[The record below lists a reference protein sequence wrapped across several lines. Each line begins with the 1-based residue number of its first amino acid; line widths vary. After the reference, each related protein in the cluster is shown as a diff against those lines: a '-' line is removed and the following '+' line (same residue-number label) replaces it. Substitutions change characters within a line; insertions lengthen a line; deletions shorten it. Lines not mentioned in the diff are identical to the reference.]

1 VFVAMLPAAFMLTA
15 LRTTP
20 AEANGAFPAA
30 LSVFFPPHRPDAL
43 IVATNFGVVESTDG
57 GRSWLY
63 ACEDQTH
70 AADARFYS
78 LVQDGDRERLFSV
91 GLQGLAVSDDG
102 GCTLQSTAGSSDF
115 VTVSDYFVDPSNAQR
130 VVALAT
136 VVDPAATVVESAAV
150 LVSQDGG
157 QTFGPP
163 LRSEPVG
170 MPDSLDFESVEVARS
185 DPQTI
190 YLISSSILA
199 GRQLE
204 RSADGGLTW
213 QTTPLPAGAGSRFG
227 IITVDPNDKNRVFV
241 RGTNFASDVLILT
254 TDGGKTLR
262 TVLDLGPQMAAMTA
276 FLLRKDGTILI
287 AAVDVRG
294 VTFGLKSSDGGQT
307 FQPWEIGSHRLR
319 GLAEHGG
326 RIYALSEYTTD
337 SFILGSA
344 ASDSD
349 KWEPLLTFG
358 DIRGIK
364 PCAQSRC
371 AADCLRLADLGV
383 WKREICAP
391 ASSRDASA
399 SDGQTE
405 RSPGGGAGCSCQA
418 AGAKSPSSPWPLLGM
433 TLATGLGALWRG
445 RRGRRRMRPGWIA
458 GLVLLTSLGL
468 ATGCKDGDQGSKTI
482 TPWFLPGYEQV
493 PLAIPVDLDPDPRRL
508 EILLRARPASLAVRA
523 GGKPVALWTYD
534 GWLPG
539 PLIRAKRGDTLTV
552 RLRNELDAPT
562 TIHWHGVRVPN
573 AMDGTHHTQVT
584 VSPGGEFVYTFPL
597 VDAGTFW
604 YHPHHVSNQQV
615 GMGLY
620 APLLVDA
627 DDAPPGLGE
636 PAVLVLGDLRLDADG
651 NLLPYDQ
658 GGIEAGKVGREGTV
672 LLVNGRQ
679 NPTIT
684 LQAGRRHRWLLVNAT
699 PNHFLRI
706 AVAGH
711 ALTRI
716 GGDGG
721 LLEKPLPEVP
731 DLLLVPGERA
741 DIVFVAKGNP
751 GDRVSVDILPY
762 DRGAGES
769 AMMHLMDLN
778 LAPTADPSPLGQLP
792 TSLRTIEPLKPA
804 ADAVAEQL
812 SVGERPTG
820 FVINDGLTTA
830 LEAKVGDLRLYDIV
844 NHTIYDHPFHLH
856 GFFFQVVDP
865 LTSAPGETIEWKD
878 TYNVRALTVARFAVR
893 YDDRPGMW
901 MLHCHI
907 LDHAE
912 AGLFATID
920 LKP

>member
-1 VFVAMLPAAFMLTA
+1 MLGDTLGPSRRPRRRCVFVAMLPAAFILTT

-30 LSVFFPPHRPDAL
+30 LSVFFPPRRPDAL

-63 ACEDQTH
+63 ACEDPTR
-70 AADARFYS
+70 AADARLYT

-91 GLQGLAVSDDG
+91 GLQGLAVTDDG
-102 GCTLQSTAGSSDF
+102 GCSLQPTAGSSDF

-130 VVALAT
+130 VFALAT
-136 VVDPAATVVESAAV
+136 VVDPAAPVVESAA
-150 LVSQDGG
+150 LLLSEDGG
-157 QTFGPP
+157 RTFGPP

-170 MPDSLDFESVEVARS
+170 MPDSLDFESVEVAKT
-185 DPQTI
+185 DPQTL
-190 YLISSSILA
+190 YLISSSITT
-199 GRQLE
+199 GRQFE
-204 RSADGGLTW
+204 RSNDGGLTW
-213 QTTPLPAGAGSRFG
+213 QTTPLVAGAGSRFG
-227 IITVDPNDKNRVFV
+227 IITIDPDDKNRVFV
-241 RGTNFASDVLILT
+241 RGTNFASDALLLT
-254 TDGGKTLR
+254 TDGGKTLQ
-262 TVLDLGPQMAAMTA
+262 TVLDLSAQMAAMTA
-276 FLLRKDGTILI
+276 FLLRTDGTILI
-287 AAVDVRG
+287 AAVDVAG
-294 VTFGLKSSDGGQT
+294 VTFGLKSTDGGLT
-307 FQPWEIGSHRLR
+307 FQPWEIGNHRLR
-319 GLAEHGG
+319 GLAEHAG

-344 ASDSD
+344 AKDSD
-349 KWEPLLTFG
+349 KWEPLLTFA

-371 AADCLRLADLGV
+371 ATDCLRLADLGV
-383 WKREICAP
+383 WKRQTCAP

-399 SDGQTE
+399 SDGPTE
-405 RSPGGGAGCSCQA
+405 RAPGGGAGCSCEA
-418 AGAKSPSSPWPLLGM
+418 VGAPPSRSLVPSLWM
-433 TLATGLGALWRG
+433 VLAFLVGALSRG
-445 RRGRRRMRPGWIA
+445 RRGLRRLRLGWVA
-458 GLVLLTSLGL
+458 GLVLLMSFCL
-468 ATGCKDGDQGSKTI
+468 ATGCKDGGPAGAPDAGGTKTI

-493 PLAIPVDLDPDPRRL
+493 PLGIPVDLDPDPRRL
-508 EILLRARPASLAVRA
+508 EIALRARPASLPVRA
-523 GGKPVALWTYD
+523 GGPPVPLWTYD

-539 PLIRAKRGDTLTV
+539 PLIRAKRGDTLVV

-620 APLLVDA
+620 APLVVDA
-627 DDAPPGLGE
+627 DDAPAGLGE

-651 NLLPYDQ
+651 KLLPYDQ
-658 GGIEAGKVGREGTV
+658 GGIEASKVGREGTV

-741 DIVFVAKGNP
+741 DVVFVAKGNP

-762 DRGAGES
+762 DRGAGEGP
-769 AMMHLMDLN
+769 MMHLMDLN
-778 LAPTADPSPLGQLP
+778 LVPTADPSPLGQLP
-792 TSLRTIEPLKPA
+792 GSLRTIEPLKPA

-812 SVGERPTG
+812 SIGERPTG
-820 FVINDGLTTA
+820 FVINDGQTTA

-844 NHTIYDHPFHLH
+844 NHTVYDHPFHLH
-856 GFFFQVVDP
+856 GFFFQTP
-865 LTSAPGETIEWKD
+865 TTFAPCPWR
-878 TYNVRALTVARFAVR
+878 VSRFATTTA
-893 YDDRPGMW
+893 PACG
-901 MLHCHI
+901 
-907 LDHAE
+907 
-912 AGLFATID
+912 
-920 LKP
+920 